1 MNIYLKIYLL
11 GYLIAFIELIGLYAD
26 KDNRISWVEL
36 VVAIFV
42 SILSWLIALALFIG
56 GGIKNSRNDNDDD
69 DNDNNNLAGT

>member
-1 MNIYLKIYLL
+1 MSLWLKIYLI

-42 SILSWLIALALFIG
+42 STLSWMIALALFIG
-56 GGIKNSRNDNDDD
+56 GNIKNSRNDNDDD
-69 DNDNNNLAGT
+69 NN

>member
-1 MNIYLKIYLL
+1 MSLWLKIYLI

-42 SILSWLIALALFIG
+42 STLSWMIALALFIG
-56 GGIKNSRNDNDDD
+56 GNIKNSRNDNDDD
-69 DNDNNNLAGT
+69 NDN